1 MEAVMTKA
9 NAATVVVV
17 VFEAVYA
24 VSGAVVAVGT
34 EAEMHAAARSQ
45 NAEIDALFGAPSV
58 DTLDGDL
65 VIVRQAR

>member
-1 MEAVMTKA
+1 MTKA

-45 NAEIDALFGAPSV
+45 NADDARIDALFGAPSV